1 MQRTSDGTR
10 TRWANRRRGMAVLTP
25 AEDRGAGHYAAA
37 RRQPLSTARAA
48 ADSER
53 GPALGPYEI
62 SYDVQHGYGIE
73 RTIIQP

>member
-1 MQRTSDGTR
+1 MQRTSEATR
-10 TRWANRRRGMAVLTP
+10 TRWANRRRGMAVPTP
-25 AEDRGAGHYAAA
+25 AEDRGAAYYAAA

-48 ADSER
+48 ADAER
-53 GPALGPYEI
+53 ALGPYET